1 MHAERI
7 YLPYLCFAD
16 VLRQILRQNFAP
28 EIFCFLTMKKLW
40 PYILLLLFCMSPSTQ
55 AQTDDVG
62 NEAGGLPVVAVAP
75 ELRVDTVSDASG
87 KYLSITV
94 PTLQKYPPMEFANER
109 ARQEYSLLVKRVKKV
124 LPYAVQVRYIVLE
137 TYMVLET
144 LPQNERKVHINKV
157 RQELNEQ
164 YGRTIRKMSKKEGQL
179 LIKLIDRECN
189 QTGYEIVRAFIGS
202 FKAGVYQGI
211 AKLFGQNLK
220 KRYDPEG
227 DDRMLERVCRLV
239 ESGQI

>member
-1 MHAERI
+1 
-7 YLPYLCFAD
+7 
-16 VLRQILRQNFAP
+16 
-28 EIFCFLTMKKLW
+28 MKKVL
-40 PYILLLLFCMSPSTQ
+40 PYILLLMLCLPLCAQ
-55 AQTDDVG
+55 AQTDDAED
-62 NEAGGLPVVAVAP
+62 EASGLPAVAVAP
-75 ELRVDTVSDASG
+75 ELHVDTVSDASG

-94 PTLQKYPPMEFANER
+94 PTVQKYPPMEFANER
-109 ARQEYSLLVKRVKKV
+109 ARQEYGLLVKRVKKV
-124 LPYAVQVRYIVLE
+124 LPYAIQVRYIVLE
-137 TYMVLET
+137 TYMVLES
-144 LPQNERKVHINKV
+144 LPQNERKAHINKV
-157 RQELNEQ
+157 RRELNEQ
-164 YGRTIRKMSKKEGQL
+164 YGRTIKKMSKKEGQL

-202 FKAGVYQGI
+202 FKAGIYQGI

>member
-1 MHAERI
+1 M
-7 YLPYLCFAD
+7 YVSVCNVFLCYIFAF
-16 VLRQILRQNFAP
+16 RMTKASY
-28 EIFCFLTMKKLW
+28 
-40 PYILLLLFCMSPSTQ
+40 YILFFVLCMPVSLL
-55 AQTDDVG
+55 AQEVG
-62 NEAGGLPVVAVAP
+62 ENDEESGLPAVAVAP

-87 KYLSITV
+87 RYLSITV
-94 PTLQKYPPMEFANER
+94 PVVHKYPPMEFANER
-109 ARQEYSLLVKRVKKV
+109 ERKEYGLLVKRVKKV
-124 LPYAVQVRYIVLE
+124 LPYAIQVRYIVLE

-144 LPQNERKVHINKV
+144 MPQNERKAHINKV
-157 RQELNEQ
+157 KKELNEQ

-189 QTGYEIVRAFIGS
+189 QTGYDIVRAFIGS
-202 FKAGVYQGI
+202 FKAGIYQGI

-239 ESGQI
+239 ESGQL

>member
-1 MHAERI
+1 MSKAR
-7 YLPYLCFAD
+7 A
-16 VLRQILRQNFAP
+16 
-28 EIFCFLTMKKLW
+28 
-40 PYILLLLFCMSPSTQ
+40 YILFLIAFLPLFAM
-55 AQTDDVG
+55 AQDDAEEVS
-62 NEAGGLPVVAVAP
+62 GLPELAVAP
-75 ELRVDTVSDASG
+75 ELKIDTVSDASG

-94 PTLQKYPPMEFANER
+94 PTMQKYPPLQFSSER
-109 ARQEYSLLVKRVKKV
+109 ERREYGLLVKRVKKV

-137 TYMVLET
+137 TYLVLEN
-144 LPQNERKVHINKV
+144 LPQDQRKAHINKV
-157 RQELNEQ
+157 RKELNDQ
-164 YGRTIRKMSKKEGQL
+164 YGRTVRKMSKKEGQL

-202 FKAGVYQGI
+202 FRAGFYQTI
-211 AKLFGQNLK
+211 ARLFGHNLK

>member
-1 MHAERI
+1 MSRFFRHI
-7 YLPYLCFAD
+7 LFIVILIPLS
-16 VLRQILRQNFAP
+16 LR
-28 EIFCFLTMKKLW
+28 
-40 PYILLLLFCMSPSTQ
+40 
-55 AQTDDVG
+55 AQEDSGLGEGT
-62 NEAGGLPVVAVAP
+62 GLPAVAVAP
-75 ELRVDTVSDASG
+75 ELRVDTVSDGSG

-94 PTLQKYPPMEFANER
+94 PVVQKYPPMVFSNER
-109 ARQEYSLLVKRVKKV
+109 ERAEYGLLVRRVKKV

-137 TYMVLET
+137 TYMVLEGM
-144 LPQNERKVHINKV
+144 PQSERKAHINRV
-157 RQELNEQ
+157 RRELNEQ

-202 FKAGVYQGI
+202 FKAGIYQGL
-211 AKLFGQNLK
+211 ARLFGQNLK

>member
-62 NEAGGLPVVAVAP
+62 NEAGGLPAVAVAP

-179 LIKLIDRECN
+179 LIKLFLMV
-189 QTGYEIVRAFIGS
+189 QKY
-202 FKAGVYQGI
+202 
-211 AKLFGQNLK
+211 
-220 KRYDPEG
+220 
-227 DDRMLERVCRLV
+227 
-239 ESGQI
+239 